1 MDWCFLDLVTHE
13 SNFRVQATFQLL
25 LATIQNKSWRCW
37 MMQHNQLWLGK
48 MWYISHQKDFRM
60 GQKSF
65 EYPLNLIAQNRKSE
79 TRFRTEI
86 AVQKRLAV
94 PLSRLS
100 TGYSY
105 RVTSKVFGVGKSTIL
120 TIY

>member
-1 MDWCFLDLVTHE
+1 
-13 SNFRVQATFQLL
+13 
-25 LATIQNKSWRCW
+25 

-79 TRFRTEI
+79 TRFRTEN

-105 RVTSKVFGVGKSTIL
+105 RVISKVFGVGKSTIL

>member
-1 MDWCFLDLVTHE
+1 MTHE
-13 SNFRVQATFQLL
+13 SDFRVQATFQLL
-25 LATIQNKSWRCW
+25 LATMQNKSWRCW

-65 EYPLNLIAQNRKSE
+65 EYPLNLIAQKRKSE

-100 TGYSY
+100 T
-105 RVTSKVFGVGKSTIL
+105 
-120 TIY
+120 